1 MLAGQM
7 VRTRIDEIGTN
18 LQKLLEETLPLCYS
32 PSLYT
37 QCFLHLKHNLAI
49 TVELQRFAEIISN
62 LAV

>member
-37 QCFLHLKHNLAI
+37 QHLKHNLAI